1 MNMPL
6 TPDQIGIIISVYK
19 IAPSREEDISIRRAL
34 EILNRYRFFFVA
46 PRSLD
51 LVNYKKF
58 FTPSTTVVRFSDR
71 YFGDGLEGYNQLML
85 GKQFYAEF
93 LSCKYLLIYHPDA
106 YVFRDDLMEWCKTG
120 YDYIG
125 APWTEDKNGKT
136 ELNGVGNGGFSLR
149 KVESFLRV
157 LDACDIETV
166 SETHGIKQRIHKLLN
181 KLIRLRIRLQRFTG
195 NRKAVFYRPLTFN
208 EDGFWGLSA
217 PAITTEYKTAPQEI
231 ALKFSFDTS
240 PDVLYRINRNQLPF
254 GCHAWARINPAFWK
268 KHIQF

>member
-1 MNMPL
+1 MFL

-19 IAPSREEDISIRRAL
+19 IAPSREEEISIRRAF

-46 PRSLD
+46 PQSLD
-51 LVNYKKF
+51 LVNYMKF

-85 GKQFYAEF
+85 SREFYVEF
-93 LSCKYLLIYHPDA
+93 SSCQYILIYHPDA
-106 YVFRDDLMEWCKTG
+106 YVFRDDLMKWCRAG

-149 KVESFLRV
+149 KIESFLRV
-157 LDACDIETV
+157 FGACDVETV
-166 SETHGIKQRIHKLLN
+166 SQTHGIKQRIHKLLN
-181 KLIRLRIRLQRFTG
+181 KIIRLRIRLLRATG
-195 NRKAVFYRPLTFN
+195 NGKAVFYRPLTFN

-217 PAITTEYKTAPQEI
+217 PVISADFKTAPQEI
-231 ALKFSFDTS
+231 ALQFSFDTA
-240 PDVLYRINRNQLPF
+240 PEVLYEMNHRQLPF
-254 GCHAWARINPAFWK
+254 GCHSWARLNPAFWRE
-268 KHIQF
+268 HINF